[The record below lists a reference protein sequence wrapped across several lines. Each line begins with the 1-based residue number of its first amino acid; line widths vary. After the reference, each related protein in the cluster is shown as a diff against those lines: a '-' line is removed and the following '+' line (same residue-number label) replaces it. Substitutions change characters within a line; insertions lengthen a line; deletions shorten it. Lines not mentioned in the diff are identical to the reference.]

1 MEQKNTNKD
10 IDTEKGTTGTDRN
23 LLNTKKNLKNP
34 NNLVV
39 LVVVSTIVGFL
50 LANFVNNNQNNQTDY
65 FSDKMT
71 QEEDSKYPSV
81 KNPFSAILSISST
94 DPFFGNKNAETI
106 VFEYSDV
113 GCPNCARFHSTVTDV
128 VNKSSGDVVRVYR
141 HFPVIRDFSQHGA
154 VIAECIKNKSGN
166 KAFFNFLNK
175 VFSTN
180 LNKSVITRIGIEQ
193 GLTDSEISS
202 CLSNDSKEN
211 GLIKRYVEQ
220 ASLVGI
226 RGTPNGFI

>member
-81 KNPFSAILSISST
+81 KNPFSASMSLFVFFCSICWSKRCTYWWSR
-94 DPFFGNKNAETI
+94 
-106 VFEYSDV
+106 
-113 GCPNCARFHSTVTDV
+113 C
-128 VNKSSGDVVRVYR
+128 
-141 HFPVIRDFSQHGA
+141 
-154 VIAECIKNKSGN
+154 
-166 KAFFNFLNK
+166 
-175 VFSTN
+175 
-180 LNKSVITRIGIEQ
+180 
-193 GLTDSEISS
+193 
-202 CLSNDSKEN
+202 CLSSFY
-211 GLIKRYVEQ
+211 L
-220 ASLVGI
+220 
-226 RGTPNGFI
+226 